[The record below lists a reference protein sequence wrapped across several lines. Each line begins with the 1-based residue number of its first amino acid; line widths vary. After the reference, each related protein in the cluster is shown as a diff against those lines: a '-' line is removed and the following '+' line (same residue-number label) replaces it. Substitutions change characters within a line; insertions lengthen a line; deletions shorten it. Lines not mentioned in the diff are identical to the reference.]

1 MEYSARAAARS
12 PRIIAAIAVV
22 VIAVSGI
29 VLLGHA
35 TGVRSLA
42 SMIPGTGTM
51 RPVEALMLVLSAIG
65 LWLIAPATAST
76 PRRRAGQALGFVV
89 ALVGALVVAE
99 YLTGRQ
105 LGVDT
110 LLFPHRVREWWTVT
124 QPGRPSP
131 HTAVAFI
138 LSGLALVLLDADR
151 GRGHRPAAVLAP
163 AGALVA
169 IVALL
174 GRAYG
179 LVYLSGAS
187 RIGQMPVNTAV
198 CLIVLSA
205 GLVACRPDRTTARVY
220 LGGAEGGEVLRQLR
234 LAMTALLVLF
244 GLLLNAVGGTDVAAK
259 NTVVTVSTAAT
270 VLILY
275 AVFLRAGSDLDRA
288 GRKQRELLAELRG
301 ERDFNGIVLRSLRE
315 GVLIADPGGRVLEV
329 NPRWCEITGHAKE
342 EAVGTEPP
350 YPWLPLDS
358 GPAAEDDVE
367 EDVLLSR
374 QDGNEIAVQVT
385 TTKVRD
391 AEGTR
396 LLVSSYRDLTLR
408 NKAEAERRRAAE
420 RLDHFFDISTDLL
433 CIAGVDG
440 YFKHLN
446 PAWERTFGYTV
457 EELTSR
463 PYLDFIHPDD
473 VARTAAESARQIAS
487 NQNTVMFENRY
498 RCRDGSYRWL
508 SWNAV
513 PIEGEGLI
521 YAVARDTT
529 AQRAADDAGARLA
542 AIVNS
547 TDDAIIGQTL
557 DGVITS
563 WNPAAERQYGYTAE
577 ETIGRS
583 IDLIVPTG
591 ERHELGLLQ
600 HVDGEQPIRLHDDIV
615 RVRKDG
621 SRVHVEVSVSPI
633 RDSTGEIVGTSSIA
647 RDVTERIKAEQ
658 RFQQLV
664 LAAPDAMLIVDEHGT
679 IALVNEQTERLFG
692 YRREDLVGQSIELLI
707 PARLRETHVG
717 HRQRYLKDPRHRR
730 MGTGMEL
737 AGLRQDGSQI
747 PVEISLAP
755 LDTEQGTMVSAAI
768 RDISERREAEQKLAD
783 ARDKA
788 VAAAELKSQFVAMV
802 SHEIRTPMNG
812 VLGLADLL
820 LDTPLAS
827 TQRRYVE
834 AIHSSGRALLSIIND
849 ILDFSKIEAGKLKL
863 VETDFELDKVLEEV
877 VQAVAQAARDKHVEV
892 VCDYPPSLP
901 TALRGDDGRLRQA
914 LLNLLGNAVKFTEEG
929 SVLLRAEPLADD
941 SSRITFTILDTGIG
955 IAPEDLARLTEPFS
969 QADAASTRRYG
980 GTGLGLTITR
990 QLVELMGGTLEMT
1003 SQLKQGSRFWFTLEF
1018 ASQEHPL
1025 SKDIRIPLR
1034 SHMTGNRLLVVD
1046 DNPTN
1051 LHLIS
1056 RHAKAWGMNPT
1067 AVSDGLAGLE
1077 HLREAARTSRPFELA
1092 VVDQHMPNLDGVG
1105 LIHAIAGDD
1114 HIPPVKVVLLTSGSY
1129 HDDRAAE
1136 YAGAAALLPK
1146 PIGPSQLYNCL
1157 LEIVTPDTKPP
1168 EQRGPVE
1175 TTVTACRG
1183 RILLAEDNEI
1193 NQMVAVETL
1202 TRMGYQVDVAQ
1213 DGYEVLELVGTKPYL
1228 AILMDCQ
1235 MPRMDGYT
1243 ATAELRRREQ
1253 GNTRIPIIAMTAHA
1267 LAEDRQRCLAA
1278 GMDDYLTKPVDTSK
1292 LQRALDEWSVGT
1304 TA

>member
-1 MEYSARAAARS
+1 MEYSARVSLRS
-12 PRIIAAIAVV
+12 PRVVRATVVIVV
-22 VIAVSGI
+22 VINGI
-29 VLLGHA
+29 ALLGHA
-35 TGVRSLA
+35 TGLRMLA
-42 SMIPGTGTM
+42 SIVPGASPM
-51 RPVEALMLVLSAIG
+51 RPVVALMLALSGIA
-65 LWLIAPATAST
+65 LWLIAPETTGTA
-76 PRRRAGQALGFVV
+76 RRRTGQALGLLVT
-89 ALVGALVVAE
+89 LVGALVLAE
-99 YLTGRQ
+99 YQTGLH

-110 LLFPHRVREWWTVT
+110 LLFPDRVAQWAVT
-124 QPGRPSP
+124 DFPGRPSP
-131 HTAVAFI
+131 HTAIAFV
-138 LSGLALVLLDADR
+138 LTGLALALLDIDGR
-151 GRGHRPAAVLAP
+151 RGHRPAAVLAP

-169 IVALL
+169 VVALL
-174 GRAYG
+174 GHAYG
-179 LVYLSGAS
+179 LVYLSGDS
-187 RIGQMPVNTAV
+187 RIGQMSFSTAV
-198 CLIVLSA
+198 SHIALSV
-205 GLVACRPDRTTARVY
+205 GLLACRPNRTTARVY
-220 LGGAEGGEVLRQLR
+220 LGGAESGEVLRQLR
-234 LAMTALLVLF
+234 LAITALLVLF
-244 GLLLNAVGGTDVAAK
+244 GLLLNAVGSKDADSRNAVI
-259 NTVVTVSTAAT
+259 TVSTAAT

-275 AVFLRAGSDLDRA
+275 VVFLRAGSDLDRA
-288 GRKQRELLAELRG
+288 ARTQRKLLAELRG
-301 ERDFNGIVLRSLRE
+301 ERDFNRTVLRSLRE
-315 GVLIADPGGRVLEV
+315 GVLIADPSGRVLEV
-329 NPRWCEITGHAKE
+329 NPRWCEITGHPKE
-342 EAVGTEPP
+342 KAVGVEPP
-350 YPWLPLDS
+350 YPWLPLSS
-358 GPAAEDDVE
+358 GAPAADDVE
-367 EDVLLSR
+367 EDVLLCR
-374 QDGNEIAVQVT
+374 HDGSEIAVQVT
-385 TTKVRD
+385 TAKVRD
-391 AEGTR
+391 GEGIR
-396 LLVSSYRDLTLR
+396 LVVSSYRDLTAR
-408 NKAEAERRRAAE
+408 NEAEAERRRAAE

-433 CIAGVDG
+433 CIAGTDG

-446 PAWERTFGYTV
+446 PAWERALGYTV
-457 EELTSR
+457 EELMSR

-473 VARTAAESARQIAS
+473 VARTMAESVRQIALS
-487 NQNTVMFENRY
+487 QNTVMFENRY

-513 PIEGEGLI
+513 PIEGEGLV

-542 AIVNS
+542 AIVNG

-583 IDLIVPTG
+583 IELIVPVN
-591 ERHELGLLQ
+591 EREELARLQ
-600 HVDGEQPIRLHDDIV
+600 HTDGEQSIRLHDTV

-633 RDSTGEIVGTSSIA
+633 RDSTGKIVGVSSIA

-658 RFQQLV
+658 RFRQLV

-692 YRREDLVGQSIELLI
+692 YGREDLVGQSIELLI

-730 MGTGMEL
+730 MGTGIEL
-737 AGLRQDGSQI
+737 AGLRRDGSQI

-812 VLGLADLL
+812 VIGLADLL

-834 AIHSSGRALLSIIND
+834 AIHTSGRALLSIIND

-863 VETDFELDKVLEEV
+863 VETDFELDEVLEEV

-892 VCDYPPSLP
+892 VCDYPPNLP

-941 SSRITFTILDTGIG
+941 SCQVTFTVLDTGIG

-1003 SQLKQGSRFWFTLEF
+1003 SQLKQGSRFWFTVEF
-1018 ASQEHPL
+1018 APQENPL
-1025 SKDIRIPLR
+1025 AKHTRVPLR
-1034 SHMTGNRLLVVD
+1034 NHMTGNRLLVVD

-1077 HLREAARTSRPFELA
+1077 HLREAARASRPFELA

-1105 LIHAIAGDD
+1105 LIHAIAADAN
-1114 HIPPVKVVLLTSGSY
+1114 IPPVQVVLLTSGSY
-1129 HDDRAAE
+1129 HDDRHAE
-1136 YAGAAALLPK
+1136 NAGAAAILPK

-1157 LEIVTPDTKPP
+1157 LEIVTPDASPP
-1168 EQRGPVE
+1168 PPRGSVE
-1175 TTVTACRG
+1175 TITTVSRG

-1213 DGYEVLELVGTKPYL
+1213 DGHEVLELAGTKPYV

-1243 ATAELRRREQ
+1243 ATAELRRRE
-1253 GNTRIPIIAMTAHA
+1253 GGGRRIPIIAMTAHA

-1278 GMDDYLTKPVDTSK
+1278 GMDDYLTKPIDTSK
-1292 LQRALDEWSVGT
+1292 LQRALDEWCVGT
-1304 TA
+1304 RA

>member
-1 MEYSARAAARS
+1 M
-12 PRIIAAIAVV
+12 
-22 VIAVSGI
+22 
-29 VLLGHA
+29 
-35 TGVRSLA
+35 
-42 SMIPGTGTM
+42 
-51 RPVEALMLVLSAIG
+51 
-65 LWLIAPATAST
+65 
-76 PRRRAGQALGFVV
+76 
-89 ALVGALVVAE
+89 
-99 YLTGRQ
+99 
-105 LGVDT
+105 
-110 LLFPHRVREWWTVT
+110 
-124 QPGRPSP
+124 
-131 HTAVAFI
+131 
-138 LSGLALVLLDADR
+138 
-151 GRGHRPAAVLAP
+151 
-163 AGALVA
+163 
-169 IVALL
+169 
-174 GRAYG
+174 
-179 LVYLSGAS
+179 
-187 RIGQMPVNTAV
+187 
-198 CLIVLSA
+198 
-205 GLVACRPDRTTARVY
+205 
-220 LGGAEGGEVLRQLR
+220 
-234 LAMTALLVLF
+234 
-244 GLLLNAVGGTDVAAK
+244 
-259 NTVVTVSTAAT
+259 
-270 VLILY
+270 
-275 AVFLRAGSDLDRA
+275 
-288 GRKQRELLAELRG
+288 
-301 ERDFNGIVLRSLRE
+301 
-315 GVLIADPGGRVLEV
+315 
-329 NPRWCEITGHAKE
+329 
-342 EAVGTEPP
+342 
-350 YPWLPLDS
+350 
-358 GPAAEDDVE
+358 
-367 EDVLLSR
+367 
-374 QDGNEIAVQVT
+374 
-385 TTKVRD
+385 
-391 AEGTR
+391 EGTR
-396 LLVSSYRDLTLR
+396 LLVSSYRDLTSR
-408 NKAEAERRRAAE
+408 NQAEAERRRASE

-433 CIAGVDG
+433 AIADTQG

-446 PAWERTFGYTV
+446 PAWERTFGYTT
-457 EELTSR
+457 EELMSR
-463 PYLDFIHPDD
+463 PYLDFVHPDD
-473 VARTAAESARQIAS
+473 VERTRAESAEQIAS
-487 NQNTVMFENRY
+487 NRTTLMFENRY

-508 SWNAV
+508 NWNAV
-513 PIEGEGLI
+513 PIPDEGLV

-529 AQRAADDAGARLA
+529 AQRESDDAAARLA

-557 DGVITS
+557 EGIITS

-591 ERHELGLLQ
+591 ERDELGLLQ
-600 HVDGEQPIRLHDDIV
+600 QADGEQPVRLHDDIV

-633 RDSTGEIVGTSSIA
+633 RDGIGKIVGASSIA

-812 VLGLADLL
+812 VIGLADLL
-820 LDTPLAS
+820 LDTPLESA
-827 TQRRYVE
+827 QRRYVE
-834 AIHSSGRALLSIIND
+834 AIQTSGRALLSIIND

-892 VCDYPPSLP
+892 VCDYPPNLP
-901 TALRGDDGRLRQA
+901 VALRGDDGRLRQA

-929 SVLLRAEPLADD
+929 SVLLRAEPLADNN
-941 SSRITFTILDTGIG
+941 SRVTFTVLDTGIG

-969 QADAASTRRYG
+969 QADAASTRKYG

-1003 SQLKQGSRFWFTLEF
+1003 SQLKQGSRFWFTVEF
-1018 ASQEHPL
+1018 ASQENPL
-1025 SKDIRIPLR
+1025 TKYVRVPLR
-1034 SHMTGNRLLVVD
+1034 NHMTGNRLLVVD

-1092 VVDQHMPNLDGVG
+1092 VVDQHMPSLDGVG
-1105 LIHAIAGDD
+1105 LIHAIAGDAN
-1114 HIPPVKVVLLTSGSY
+1114 IPPVKVVLLTSGSY
-1129 HDDRAAE
+1129 NDDRDAE
-1136 YAGAAALLPK
+1136 NAGAAALLAK

-1157 LEIVTPDTKPP
+1157 LEIVTPDTKLPD
-1168 EQRGPVE
+1168 QRGPVE
-1175 TTVTACRG
+1175 PTVTACRG

-1213 DGYEVLELVGTKPYL
+1213 DGYEVLDLVDTKPYL

-1243 ATAELRRREQ
+1243 ATTELRRRER
-1253 GNTRIPIIAMTAHA
+1253 GSTRIPIIAMTAHA

-1292 LQRALDEWSVGT
+1292 LQRALDEWSESG
-1304 TA
+1304 

>member
-1 MEYSARAAARS
+1 MEYSARASLRSSRITAAAVL
-12 PRIIAAIAVV
+12 IVV
-22 VIAVSGI
+22 VINGI
-29 VLLGHA
+29 ALLGHA
-35 TGVRSLA
+35 TGVRTLA
-42 SMIPGTGTM
+42 SIIPGAPTL
-51 RPVEALMLVLSAIG
+51 RPLVALMLALLGIA
-65 LWLIAPATAST
+65 LWLIAPETAGT
-76 PRRRAGQALGFVV
+76 PRRRAGQALGLLV
-89 ALVGALVVAE
+89 ALVGMLVLAE
-99 YLTGRQ
+99 YVTGQ
-105 LGVDT
+105 HLGADT
-110 LLFPHRVREWWTVT
+110 LLFPDRVAQWVVADF
-124 QPGRPSP
+124 PGRPSP
-131 HTAVAFI
+131 HTAIAFV
-138 LSGLALVLLDADR
+138 LTGLAMVLLDTDGR
-151 GRGHRPAAVLAP
+151 RGHRPSAVLAP

-169 IVALL
+169 VIALL
-174 GRAYG
+174 GHAYG
-179 LVYLSGAS
+179 LVYLSGDS
-187 RIGQMPVNTAV
+187 LIGQMSFSTAI
-198 CLIVLSA
+198 CLIALSA

-220 LGGAEGGEVLRQLR
+220 LGGAAGGEVLRQLR
-234 LAMTALLVLF
+234 LAMTVLLVLF
-244 GLLLNAVGGTDVAAK
+244 GLLLNAVGSKDADAR
-259 NTVVTVSTAAT
+259 NTVITVSTAAT

-275 AVFLRAGSDLDRA
+275 VVFLRAGSDLDKADRA
-288 GRKQRELLAELRG
+288 RRKLFAELRR
-301 ERDFNGIVLRSLRE
+301 ERDFNGTVLRSLRE
-315 GVLIADPGGRVLEV
+315 GVLIADPGGKVLEV
-329 NPRWCEITGHAKE
+329 NPRWCEITGYAKE
-342 EAVGTEPP
+342 EAAGIEPP
-350 YPWLPLDS
+350 YPWLPLTS
-358 GPAAEDDVE
+358 GLGADDDVE
-367 EDVLLSR
+367 EDVLVCR
-374 QDGNEIAVQVT
+374 QDGSEIAAQVT
-385 TTKVRD
+385 TTRVRD
-391 AEGTR
+391 TEDTR
-396 LLVSSYRDLTLR
+396 LLVSSYRDLTSR
-408 NKAEAERRRAAE
+408 NQAEAERRRAAE
-420 RLDHFFDISTDLL
+420 RLDHFFGISTDLL
-433 CIAGVDG
+433 CIAGTDG

-446 PAWERTFGYTV
+446 PAWERALGYTT
-457 EELTSR
+457 EELLSR

-473 VARTAAESARQIAS
+473 VARTAAESSQQIAL
-487 NQNTVMFENRY
+487 NRTTLMFENRY

-508 SWNAV
+508 TWNAV
-513 PIEGEGLI
+513 PIPDEGLV

-529 AQRAADDAGARLA
+529 AQRASDDAVARLA

-557 DGVITS
+557 GGIITS
-563 WNPAAERQYGYTAE
+563 WNPAAERQYGYTAA

-583 IDLIVPTG
+583 IELIVPTDVRG
-591 ERHELGLLQ
+591 ELATLL
-600 HVDGEQPIRLHDDIV
+600 HADGEQSIRLHDTV

-633 RDSTGEIVGTSSIA
+633 RDSTGQIIGVSSIA

-679 IALVNEQTERLFG
+679 IVLVNEQTERLFG
-692 YRREDLVGQSIELLI
+692 YHREDLVGQSIELLI
-707 PARLRETHVG
+707 PARLREKHVG

-730 MGTGMEL
+730 MGTGIEL

-812 VLGLADLL
+812 VIGLADLL
-820 LDTPLAS
+820 LDTPLES
-827 TQRRYVE
+827 TQRRYVD
-834 AIHSSGRALLSIIND
+834 AIQTSGRALLSIIND

-877 VQAVAQAARDKHVEV
+877 VQAVAQTARDKHVEV
-892 VCDYPPSLP
+892 VCDYPPNLP

-929 SVLLRAEPLADD
+929 SVLLRAEPLPDD
-941 SSRITFTILDTGIG
+941 RSRITFTVLDTGIG
-955 IAPEDLARLTEPFS
+955 IAPDDLARLTEPFS

-1003 SQLKQGSRFWFTLEF
+1003 SRLKEGSRFWFTLRF
-1018 ASQEHPL
+1018 APQEHPL
-1025 SKDIRIPLR
+1025 MKHIRVPLH
-1034 SHMTGNRLLVVD
+1034 SHITGNRLLVVD

-1056 RHAKAWGMNPT
+1056 RHTKAWGMNPT

-1077 HLREAARTSRPFELA
+1077 HLREAACTGRPFGLA
-1092 VVDQHMPNLDGVG
+1092 VVDQHMPNLDGIG
-1105 LIHAIAGDD
+1105 LIHAIAADT

-1129 HDDRAAE
+1129 HDDRLAE
-1136 YAGAAALLPK
+1136 NAGAAALLPK

-1157 LEIVTPDTKPP
+1157 LEIVTPDALPP
-1168 EQRGPVE
+1168 DPRGPVE
-1175 TTVTACRG
+1175 TIATASRG

-1213 DGYEVLELVGTKPYL
+1213 DGHEVLELAGTKPYL

-1243 ATAELRRREQ
+1243 ATTELRRREQ
-1253 GNTRIPIIAMTAHA
+1253 GGRRIPIIAMTAHA
-1267 LAEDRQRCLAA
+1267 LAEDRERCLAA
-1278 GMDDYLTKPVDTSK
+1278 GMDDYLTKPVDTGK

-1304 TA
+1304 RA

>member
-1 MEYSARAAARS
+1 MEYSARALVQS
-12 PRIIAAIAVV
+12 PRIVATTAVIVVALNGIA
-22 VIAVSGI
+22 
-29 VLLGHA
+29 LFGHA
-35 TGVRSLA
+35 IGVRELA
-42 SMIPGTGTM
+42 SIVPEAVPI
-51 RPVEALMLVLSAIG
+51 RPLVALMLALLGIA
-65 LWLIAPATAST
+65 LWLIAPETAGT
-76 PRRRAGQALGFVV
+76 PRKRAGQALGLLV
-89 ALVGALVVAE
+89 ALAGALVLAE
-99 YLTGRQ
+99 YLTKQ
-105 LGVDT
+105 DLGVDL
-110 LLFPHRVREWWTVT
+110 LLFPDSVARWAVSDF
-124 QPGRPSP
+124 PGRPSP
-131 HTAVAFI
+131 HTAIAFV
-138 LSGLALVLLDADR
+138 LTGLALALLDVD
-151 GRGHRPAAVLAP
+151 GRHGHRPAAVLAP

-174 GRAYG
+174 GHAYG
-179 LVYLSGAS
+179 LVYLSGDS
-187 RIGQMPVNTAV
+187 RIGQMPYSTA
-198 CLIVLSA
+198 ISHIALSV
-205 GLVACRPDRTTARVY
+205 GLLACRPDRTTARVY
-220 LGGAEGGEVLRQLR
+220 LGGAESGEVLRQLR
-234 LAMTALLVLF
+234 LAVIALLVLF
-244 GLLLNAVGGTDVAAK
+244 GLLLNAVGSRDVDSQ
-259 NTVVTVSTAAT
+259 NIVITVSTVAT
-270 VLILY
+270 VLVLY
-275 AVFLRAGSDLDRA
+275 VVFLRAGSDLDKAART
-288 GRKQRELLAELRG
+288 QRELLTELRN
-301 ERDFNGIVLRSLRE
+301 ERDFNRTVLRSLRE

-329 NPRWCEITGHAKE
+329 NPRWCEITGYAKE
-342 EAVGTEPP
+342 EAAGVEPP
-350 YPWLPLDS
+350 YPWLPRNS
-358 GPAAEDDVE
+358 GLATEDDAE
-367 EDVLLSR
+367 EDVLLCR

-385 TTKVRD
+385 TTRVRD
-391 AEGTR
+391 AKGTR
-396 LLVSSYRDLTLR
+396 LFVSSYRDLTSR
-408 NKAEAERRRAAE
+408 NLAEAERRRAAE
-420 RLDHFFDISTDLL
+420 RLDHFFGISTDLL
-433 CIAGVDG
+433 CIAGTDG

-446 PAWERTFGYTV
+446 PAWERALGYTV
-457 EELTSR
+457 EELLSR
-463 PYLDFIHPDD
+463 PYVDFIHPDD
-473 VARTAAESARQIAS
+473 VARTEIESARQIAVD
-487 NQNTVMFENRY
+487 QTTVMFENRF

-513 PIEGEGLI
+513 AIPEEGLV

-529 AQRAADDAGARLA
+529 AQRESDDAAARLA

-583 IDLIVPTG
+583 IELIVPTDDRG
-591 ERHELGLLQ
+591 ELATFRQ
-600 HVDGEQPIRLHDDIV
+600 ADGDQSIRLHDTV

-633 RDSTGEIVGTSSIA
+633 RDNTGQIVGASSIA

-679 IALVNEQTERLFG
+679 IVLVNEQTERLFG
-692 YRREDLVGQSIELLI
+692 YRKEDLVGQSIELLI
-707 PARLRETHVG
+707 PPQLREQHIG

-730 MGTGMEL
+730 MGTGIEL

-755 LDTEQGTMVSAAI
+755 LDTEQGTLVSAAI

-812 VLGLADLL
+812 VIGLADLL
-820 LDTPLAS
+820 LETPLEP
-827 TQRRYVE
+827 TQRRYTE
-834 AIHSSGRALLSIIND
+834 AIRTSGRALLSIIND

-863 VETDFELDKVLEEV
+863 VETDFELDQVLEEV
-877 VQAVAQAARDKHVEV
+877 VQAVAQAARDKQIEV
-892 VCDYPPSLP
+892 VCDYPPNLP

-929 SVLLRAEPLADD
+929 SVLLRAEPAADVEA
-941 SSRITFTILDTGIG
+941 RITFTILDTGIG

-990 QLVELMGGTLEMT
+990 QLVELMGGVLEM
-1003 SQLKQGSRFWFTLEF
+1003 SSKLKQGSRFWFTLEF
-1018 ASQEHPL
+1018 APQQHQLSQHV
-1025 SKDIRIPLR
+1025 RQPLR
-1034 SHMTGNRLLVVD
+1034 NHMTGNRLLVVD

-1067 AVSDGLAGLE
+1067 VVSDGLAGLE
-1077 HLREAARTSRPFELA
+1077 HLREAAHAGRPFEVA
-1092 VVDQHMPNLDGVG
+1092 VVDQHMPKLDGVG
-1105 LIHAIAGDD
+1105 LLQAISDDAG
-1114 HIPPVKVVLLTSGSY
+1114 IPPVRVVLLTSGSY
-1129 HDDRAAE
+1129 QDDRHAE
-1136 YAGAAALLPK
+1136 TAGAAALLPK

-1157 LEIVTPDTKPP
+1157 LQILTEDTRPSGPRDRVKVTTT
-1168 EQRGPVE
+1168 ESRGL
-1175 TTVTACRG
+1175 
-1183 RILLAEDNEI
+1183 ILLAEDNEI

-1213 DGYEVLELVGTKPYL
+1213 DGHEVLEMAGNKPYL

-1235 MPRMDGYT
+1235 MPRIDGYT

-1253 GNTRIPIIAMTAHA
+1253 DGRRIPIIAMTAHA

-1278 GMDDYLTKPVDTSK
+1278 GMDDYLTKPIDTGK
-1292 LQRALDEWSVGT
+1292 LQRTLDEWSVGT
-1304 TA
+1304 SV